1 MIFSYAYHAHFLDS
15 VKEDIELRGL
25 KEEDVKDRNN
35 WRRLV
40 HSRTTR

>member
-1 MIFSYAYHAHFLDS
+1 VIFSYAYHAHFLDS
-15 VKEDIELRGL
+15 VKEDMELKGL
-25 KEEDVKDRNN
+25 KEEDVKDN